1 MIKTRKSSRE
11 SIKFR
16 IRKKIQG
23 TPERPRMVV
32 YKSLK
37 YIYVQFVDDVNN
49 KTITGVS
56 SLTKEVKEQLKDA
69 KTKIDQSKIV
79 GKYASELAQKNNI
92 TKVVFD
98 RNGFRYHGR
107 IKALADAAREAG
119 LQF

>member
-11 SIKFR
+11 AIKNR
-16 IRKKIQG
+16 IRKKITG

-37 YIYVQFVDDVNN
+37 YMYVQFVDDVNG
-49 KTITGVS
+49 KTLTGVS
-56 SLTKEVKEQLKDA
+56 SLTKEVKEQLKDV
-69 KTKIDQSKIV
+69 KTKIEQSKVV
-79 GKYASELAQKNNI
+79 GKFAAEIAKKNNI

-107 IKALADAAREAG
+107 VKALADSARENG
-119 LQF
+119 LEF